1 MWNMHGTCSCNRGLQ
16 AQLLCFFFFLRFY
29 CFSKDIGFHKKT
41 RTKPRENKKS
51 PFHTIARTKA
61 DKKSCSDSLECEY
74 HLNKLKVGK
83 V

>member
-1 MWNMHGTCSCNRGLQ
+1 MALVAAMEVCKHYCC
-16 AQLLCFFFFLRFY
+16 AFFFFFLQFY
-29 CFSKDIGFHKKT
+29 CFSKDIGFHKKNEDQ
-41 RTKPRENKKS
+41 TKREQKS

-61 DKKSCSDSLECEY
+61 NKKSCSDLLECEY